1 METSSWNLLL
11 QHSTTASGLT
21 RWSVTTM
28 FIQSIILG
36 TAIPPWNRGR
46 PVQEVLARRVPP
58 CPYIRG
64 IRAVPAC
71 SYYPPIQYCS
81 DVDIM
86 LAGISDGLMTLA
98 TEAMLSLNAIMLKI
112 RTLEAT
118 YIANK
123 FMDMQRSEG
132 TNSNHYPSFI
142 IHTIFCTDL
151 IPNIF
156 SILKLFDTELQVI
169 SRQHVLTKKIF

>member
-1 METSSWNLLL
+1 MYGDFILESSP
-11 QHSTTASGLT
+11 ST
-21 RWSVTTM
+21 
-28 FIQSIILG
+28 FNDSIRAYKVICYNNVYPSHFLG
-36 TAIPPWNRGR
+36 TALPPWNRGR

-58 CPYIRG
+58 CPDIRG
-64 IRAVPAC
+64 FKDVPAS

-98 TEAMLSLNAIMLKI
+98 TEAMLSLNAVMLKI

-123 FMDMQRSEG
+123 FMDMQRSVYHHPE
-132 TNSNHYPSFI
+132 THF
-142 IHTIFCTDL
+142 H
-151 IPNIF
+151 
-156 SILKLFDTELQVI
+156 LQYF
-169 SRQHVLTKKIF
+169 QHLEAV